1 MPRINTP
8 NGPVD
13 VEVEALDLP
22 ATFPIILPIC
32 RALGISEV
40 VDRLCPMHH
49 YEALSHG
56 QVFEMLVLHIL
67 QDADRKP
74 LYKLEEWAGE
84 HHVNELYDCEP
95 QAFNDDRVGRTLD
108 AVFEQIPAIEAELV
122 RRAIERF
129 HVPIDTIHWDLTNVT
144 FTGAYDKVPLISR
157 GYGDGQLHD
166 KQLKISLHTTHGGAI
181 PLRHEVLSGGA
192 HQGPLASPMLA
203 DLRRR
208 LPPSKLLIVSDCA
221 GISYDNFVA
230 YGEAGALL
238 LGPMETTPTEKQFVA
253 DLRAA
258 DFVELRYR
266 SKNNPDCIYSRHD
279 TTLTIKRQK
288 RTEPIN
294 VRALVI
300 HSTGKQQRDANE
312 RRKQLARTLKRLE
325 QINGH
330 LNKSRY
336 CHEDYAREKL
346 AKAIPQSLAGIVH
359 YELTGSY
366 KQLQL
371 HYFVDDDALAA
382 AARSDGR
389 WLLVTNDHERT
400 ADELFE
406 LQRGQYDLEARFRNF
421 GHDLAVQPVWL
432 HKEERIRALLLVFI
446 IALTVYCLLELCAER
461 VELEGDH
468 YPKMTARQLLYKF
481 GSAKIVKVRA
491 RGHPATAQLVLSL
504 DQQYILSR
512 LGFSDAKWYILTA
525 VTDADD
531 IQQIE

>member
-1 MPRINTP
+1 MRMAQFTVDTP
-8 NGPVD
+8 GGPVE
-13 VEVEALDLP
+13 VQVEALDLP
-22 ATFPIILPIC
+22 PTFPIILPIC

-49 YEALSHG
+49 QEALTHG
-56 QVFEMLVLHIL
+56 QVFEMLALHIL
-67 QDADRKP
+67 QDPDRKP
-74 LYKLEEWAGE
+74 LYKLELWAAA
-84 HHVNELYDCEP
+84 HNVNQLYDCRPE
-95 QAFNDDRVGRTLD
+95 AFNDDRVGRTLD
-108 AVFEQIPAIEAELV
+108 AVFEKIPAIEAELV

-144 FTGAYDKVPLISR
+144 FTGAYDTVPLISR

-230 YGEAGALL
+230 YDEAGALL
-238 LGPMETTPTEKQFVA
+238 LGPMETTPTEKQFIA
-253 DLRAA
+253 DLDAA
-258 DFVELRYR
+258 DFVPLRYR
-266 SKNNPDCIYSRHD
+266 SKNNPDCIYSCHD
-279 TTLTIKRQK
+279 SALTIKRQK
-288 RTEPIN
+288 RTTPIR

-300 HSTGKQQRDANE
+300 HSSSKQKRDANE
-312 RRKQLARTLKRLE
+312 RRKQLARTLERLE
-325 QINGH
+325 QIKGH

-336 CHEDYAREKL
+336 CHEHYAREKL
-346 AKAIPQSLAGIVH
+346 AKAIPESLAGIVR

-371 HYFVDDDALAA
+371 RYFVDDDALAA
-382 AARSDGR
+382 AGGSDGR

-421 GHDLAVQPVWL
+421 GHDLAVQPLWL
-432 HKEERIRALLLVFI
+432 HREERIRALLLVFI

-461 VELEGDH
+461 VKLEGDY
-468 YPKMTARQLLYKF
+468 YPKMTARQLLWHF
-481 GSAKIVKVRA
+481 GSAKIVKVHA
-491 RGHPATAQLVLSL
+491 RGQPSTAQLELTQEQRYLLSRL
-504 DQQYILSR
+504 NLADATQYIL
-512 LGFSDAKWYILTA
+512 TP
-525 VTDADD
+525 VTDADA
-531 IQQIE
+531 